1 MIINETVDT
10 LIRHSICIKN
20 MATCDKKCE
29 SCSMSV
35 QDKKLLEAY
44 DVALDAL
51 AICTH
56 TESYQQFIEKGA

>member
-1 MIINETVDT
+1 MTINETVDT
-10 LIRHSICIKN
+10 LIKHSICIKH
-20 MATCDKKCE
+20 MSTCNKECE
-29 SCSMSV
+29 TCSMSV
-35 QDKKLLEAY
+35 KDQKLLEAY

>member
-1 MIINETVDT
+1 MTINETVDT
-10 LIRHSICIKN
+10 LIRHGICIKH

-35 QDKKLLEAY
+35 QDKKLLDAY

-51 AICTH
+51 AICSN
-56 TESYQQFIEKGA
+56 TESYQSYVEKGA